1 MQIESLHAIE
11 LLDSRGMPTVGCRLQ
26 LADAAVGISVVP
38 SGASTGKHESC
49 ELRDGDEQRYFGKG
63 VQRAVAHINGFFA
76 KAIQG
81 KFFESQ
87 QVLDIC
93 LCELDGS
100 VNKKVYGANAI
111 LAISQAFCVAQAKSR
126 NIHLFQYFDATASQ
140 LPVPFMNI
148 VNGGAHADNNIR
160 IQEFM
165 LVPFGFSCFAEAL
178 RAGSEIHHV
187 LGMLLKQ
194 KNIVTS
200 KGDEGGYAPFMDNIE
215 AVLDLLVLAIK
226 QSGYGIN
233 QVGLALDL
241 ASSGFY
247 QENSYSPNIGSSSQ
261 FSKQQWVDYL
271 SFLVDQYP
279 LLSLED
285 AAAEDDWQTWT
296 MLNNAVGERVQLV
309 GDDLF
314 VTQSQRLSEGVVSNA
329 ANAILIKPNQV
340 GTVSETIATI
350 KLAKDNDYACM
361 ISHRSG
367 ETEDT
372 FIADLAVG
380 MSTGQIKAG
389 PARQQ
394 DRVAKY
400 NRLLWIESILAE
412 NACYQGHALARYKE
426 SIS

>member
-1 MQIESLHAIE
+1 M
-11 LLDSRGMPTVGCRLQ
+11 
-26 LADAAVGISVVP
+26 VVR
-38 SGASTGKHESC
+38 T
-49 ELRDGDEQRYFGKG
+49 
-63 VQRAVAHINGFFA
+63 N
-76 KAIQG
+76 
-81 KFFESQ
+81 
-87 QVLDIC
+87 
-93 LCELDGS
+93 
-100 VNKKVYGANAI
+100 
-111 LAISQAFCVAQAKSR
+111 
-126 NIHLFQYFDATASQ
+126 
-140 LPVPFMNI
+140 
-148 VNGGAHADNNIR
+148 NNIR

-194 KNIVTS
+194 KILLLLKAMRN
-200 KGDEGGYAPFMDNIE
+200 GYAPFMDNIE

-296 MLNNAVGERVQLV
+296 MLNNAIGERVQLV

-314 VTQSQRLSEGVVSNA
+314 VTQSQRLSKG
-329 ANAILIKPNQV
+329 
-340 GTVSETIATI
+340 
-350 KLAKDNDYACM
+350 
-361 ISHRSG
+361 
-367 ETEDT
+367 
-372 FIADLAVG
+372 
-380 MSTGQIKAG
+380 
-389 PARQQ
+389 
-394 DRVAKY
+394 
-400 NRLLWIESILAE
+400 
-412 NACYQGHALARYKE
+412 
-426 SIS
+426 